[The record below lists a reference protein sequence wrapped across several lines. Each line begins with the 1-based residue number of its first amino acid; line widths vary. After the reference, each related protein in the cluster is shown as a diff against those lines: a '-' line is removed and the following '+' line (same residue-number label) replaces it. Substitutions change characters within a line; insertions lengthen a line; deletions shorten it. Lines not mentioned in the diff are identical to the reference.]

1 MLNPCVEKNM
11 RIVNNCV
18 VFLLQDPFSIFARRE
33 SGVGFEILPE
43 GELFG
48 EAVVWFAVI
57 FFISFRSPLYW
68 KLGKKA
74 GYALTEQSAFGTM
87 ES

>member
-1 MLNPCVEKNM
+1 M
-11 RIVNNCV
+11 
-18 VFLLQDPFSIFARRE
+18 
-33 SGVGFEILPE
+33 GFEILPE

-48 EAVVWFAVI
+48 EAEVLAVVWFAVI

-74 GYALTEQSAFGTM
+74 GYALTEQSAFGAM
-87 ES
+87 ER

>member
-1 MLNPCVEKNM
+1 M
-11 RIVNNCV
+11 RIVNNYA
-18 VFLLQDPFSIFARRE
+18 VFLLQDLFSIFARRE

-48 EAVVWFAVI
+48 EAMVWFAVI

-74 GYALTEQSAFGTM
+74 GYALTGQSAFGTM
-87 ES
+87 GR

>member
-1 MLNPCVEKNM
+1 M

-33 SGVGFEILPE
+33 SGVDLEILPE

-48 EAVVWFAVI
+48 EAEVWFAVI

-68 KLGKKA
+68 KLCKKA
-74 GYALTEQSAFGTM
+74 GYALTEQSAFGAM
-87 ES
+87 ER

>member
-1 MLNPCVEKNM
+1 M

-18 VFLLQDPFSIFARRE
+18 VFLLQDPFSIFARQE

-43 GELFG
+43 GELVG
-48 EAVVWFAVI
+48 EAEVWFAVI

-74 GYALTEQSAFGTM
+74 GYALTEQSAFGAM
-87 ES
+87 ER